1 MFIFYKILKNYVR
14 KVDVKMI
21 IFVLND
27 IIAST
32 SPVKLF
38 EYMVLGK
45 LIITIDMI
53 ECRKYKSVL
62 IGKNH

>member
-32 SPVKLF
+32 NPVKLF

-45 LIITIDMI
+45 LIITTDMI